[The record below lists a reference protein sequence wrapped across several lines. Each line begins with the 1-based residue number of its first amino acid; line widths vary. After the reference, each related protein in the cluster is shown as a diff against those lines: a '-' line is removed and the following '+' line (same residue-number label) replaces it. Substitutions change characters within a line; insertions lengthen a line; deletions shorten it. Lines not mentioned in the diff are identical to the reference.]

1 MSRSS
6 DALETL
12 LELAQT
18 RTDDAAKRLG
28 ALYAQGVH
36 METKLAL
43 LLQYRDEYR
52 TRFQMVMRQGLTA
65 SDWRNYQ
72 DFLDKLDAAIDQ
84 QQDALASAQRHLA
97 AGKLAWQSA
106 KRTFNSYDTL
116 AQRQMRAE
124 LLRSA
129 KRDQRE
135 TDELANNSAARK
147 DASG

>member
-1 MSRSS
+1 
-6 DALETL
+6 LETL

-18 RTDDAAKRLG
+18 RTDDATKRLG
-28 ALYAQGVH
+28 ALHAQGVR

-52 TRFQMVMRQGLTA
+52 TRFQMLMRQGLTA

-72 DFLDKLDAAIDQ
+72 EFLDKLDAAVTQ
-84 QQDALASAQRHLA
+84 QQDALISAQRRLA

-116 AQRQMRAE
+116 AQRQVQAE

-129 KRDQRE
+129 KRDQLE
-135 TDELANNSAARK
+135 ADELANNATARK
-147 DASG
+147 DTLS

>member
-1 MSRSS
+1 MTRP

-28 ALYAQGVH
+28 ALHAQGVH
-36 METKLAL
+36 METKLEL
-43 LLQYRDEYR
+43 LLQYRDDYR
-52 TRFQMVMRQGLTA
+52 TRLQTLMRHGLTA

-72 DFLDKLDAAIDQ
+72 EFLDKLEAAIDQ
-84 QQDALASAQRHLA
+84 QREALVLAQQRVA
-97 AGKLAWQSA
+97 AGKTAWQSA

-116 AQRQMRAE
+116 AQRQTRAE
-124 LLRSA
+124 VLRTA

-135 TDELANNSAARK
+135 TDEQASSSVARK
-147 DASG
+147 DPPR

>member
-1 MSRSS
+1 MTRP

-36 METKLAL
+36 METKLEL
-43 LLQYRDEYR
+43 LLQYRDDYR
-52 TRFQMVMRQGLTA
+52 ARFETLMRQGLTA
-65 SDWRNYQ
+65 SGWRNYQ
-72 DFLDKLDAAIDQ
+72 EFLDKLEAAIDQ
-84 QQDALASAQRHLA
+84 QREALVLAQQRVA
-97 AGKLAWQSA
+97 AGKTAWQSA

-116 AQRQMRAE
+116 AQRQTRAE
-124 LLRSA
+124 VLRTA

-135 TDELANNSAARK
+135 TDEQVSGAVARK
-147 DASG
+147 DPPR